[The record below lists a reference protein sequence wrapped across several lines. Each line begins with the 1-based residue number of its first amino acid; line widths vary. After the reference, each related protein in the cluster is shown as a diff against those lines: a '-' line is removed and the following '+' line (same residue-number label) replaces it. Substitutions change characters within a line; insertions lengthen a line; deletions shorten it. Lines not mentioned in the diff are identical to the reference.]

1 MAFKVTD
8 LQNHE
13 KYKKAL
19 KNEVKTMGPDVSE
32 FYYFEKFPF
41 TDTGAG
47 PLLLFGK
54 LVETKFLKAAKDT
67 HAPIVGKGQCAK
79 LGGNYEFVVKM
90 GKLPFKNVKMDMGN
104 PPNLV
109 EVKALSVQSAAAEPN
124 DSALEGKAKSKVV
137 LLTKQFDSIKGRMTD
152 EERKGLRQYFGRIQ
166 DFMEAG
172 KYVDAVKEMN
182 VTEKEIAKVG
192 NQLRKDAD
200 KQVQGKAG
208 KFVDADKIARASLDE
223 LKKVQAE
230 IKSLEEEIKKDEQT
244 VQSMSKR
251 KGGGAQRTVEQKTA
265 AIKQAKQRLD
275 QLKPAISGLA
285 KSDEGNTKVA
295 RALLKEFMDTQARF
309 NQVAKTALSEPG
321 KIKDN
326 PELKKARDDI
336 RDKVKEMADAAEWQ
350 KEELKDSDKH
360 GTGRHGAQTGV
371 EKQARRMASDVTPDQ
386 AHNPSGTA
394 QYTAK
399 WKTTIKWEEKDGK
412 RVIKKKAEIVKTVID
427 ELNNTFG
434 ASKSSIFLNPALEK
448 EAVETA
454 IKIANDQCVWT
465 QWKNG
470 NNWTDITSL
479 TVVVPEPKTALG
491 YGMATERAAGFV
503 KTSATAAANAVKEFE
518 SGKITIDKLLEKLN
532 VQLKTDRTGV
542 GAAMIRRAR
551 VVLTR
556 SDVNS
561 PWKNKTQF
569 PTDDPKAWEVAKNT
583 PLNGKKVKSASIA
596 ETTAPMYA

>member
-1 MAFKVTD
+1 MALKVTE

-19 KNEVKTMGPDVSE
+19 KNEVKTMGPDVSD

-41 TDTGAG
+41 TDTGPG
-47 PLLLFGK
+47 PLLLLGK
-54 LVETKFLKAAKDT
+54 LAENKFFKAAKNT
-67 HAPIVGKGQCAK
+67 NAPIVGKGQCAK
-79 LGGNYEFVVKM
+79 VGNDHEFALKM
-90 GKLPFKNVKMDMGN
+90 GKLPFNNVKADMGN
-104 PPNLV
+104 PSNLKD
-109 EVKALSVQSAAAEPN
+109 VKSLSVQNAAAEPT
-124 DSALEGKAKSKVV
+124 DSALEGKARAKIVT
-137 LLTKQFDSIKGRMTD
+137 LTKQFDSIKGRMTD
-152 EERKGLRQYFGRIQ
+152 GERKDLRQYFGRIQ

-172 KYVDAVKEMN
+172 KYADAVKEMN
-182 VTEKEIAKVG
+182 ATEKEIARVG
-192 NQLRKDAD
+192 NLLRKDAE
-200 KQVQGKAG
+200 KQVKDKAG

-230 IKSLEEEIKKDEQT
+230 IKALEEGIEKDERT
-244 VQSMSKR
+244 VQSKSGL
-251 KGGGAQRTVEQKTA
+251 KGKAAQKSVVEKTA
-265 AIKQAKQRLD
+265 AIKQAKQKLD
-275 QLKPAISGLA
+275 QLKPTIAGLA
-285 KSDEGNTKVA
+285 KADEGDTKVA
-295 RALLKEFMDTQARF
+295 KALLKEFMDTQARF
-309 NQVAKTALSEPG
+309 NQVAKAALSAPG

-326 PELKKARDDI
+326 PALKGARDDI
-336 RDKVKEMADAAEWQ
+336 RDKVKEMADASKWQ
-350 KEELKDSDKH
+350 KEQLKDSDKH

-394 QYTAK
+394 QYTAE
-399 WKTTIKWEEKDGK
+399 WKTTIKWEEKNGK

-448 EAVETA
+448 EAVDKA
-454 IKIANDQCVWT
+454 MKIANDQCVWT

-479 TVVVPEPKTALG
+479 TVVVPEPNTALG

-503 KTSATAAANAVKEFE
+503 KTSAAAAANAVKQFE
-518 SGKITIDKLLEKLN
+518 SGKISIDELLKQLN
-532 VQLKTDRTGV
+532 VQLKTDSTGV

-556 SDVNS
+556 SNVNS

-569 PTDDPKAWEVAKNT
+569 PTDDPRAWEVAKNT
-583 PLNGKKVKSASIA
+583 PLNGKKVKSATVA
-596 ETTAPMYA
+596 ETTAPMYS

>member
-1 MAFKVTD
+1 MAFKVTE

-19 KNEVKTMGPDVSE
+19 KSEVKNMGPDVSD
-32 FYYFEKFPF
+32 FFYFEKFPF
-41 TDTGAG
+41 TDAGPG

-54 LVETKFLKAAKDT
+54 LVENKFVKAAKNT
-67 HAPIVGKGQCAK
+67 NAPIIGKGQCAK
-79 LGGNYEFVVKM
+79 VGGSFEFAVKM
-90 GKLPFKNVKMDMGN
+90 GKLPFNKVKMDMGN
-104 PPNLV
+104 PTNLK
-109 EVKALSVQSAAAEPN
+109 EVKALSVPSAAAEPT
-124 DSALEGKAKSKVV
+124 DSALEGKARSKVV

-166 DFMEAG
+166 DLMESG

-182 VTEKEIAKVG
+182 TAEREIAKVG
-192 NQLRKDAD
+192 NQMRKDAD
-200 KQVQGKAG
+200 KQVKEKAG

-230 IKSLEEEIKKDEQT
+230 IKSLEDEIEKDERT
-244 VQSMSKR
+244 VQAMSGR
-251 KGGGAQRTVEQKTA
+251 KGKSAQRTVTEKAA
-265 AIKQAKQRLD
+265 AIKQAKQKLE
-275 QLKPAISGLA
+275 QLKPTIAGLA
-285 KSDEGNTKVA
+285 KSDEGNTNVA
-295 RALLKEFMDTQARF
+295 KALLKEFMDTQSRF
-309 NQVAKTALSEPG
+309 NQVAKAALSEPG

-326 PELKKARDDI
+326 PELKGARDKI
-336 RDKVKEMADAAEWQ
+336 RDKVEEMADASKWQ
-350 KEELKDSDKH
+350 KEEIKDSSKH

-394 QYTAK
+394 QYTAE
-399 WKTTIKWEEKDGK
+399 WKTTIKWEEKGGK

-448 EAVETA
+448 EAVDKA
-454 IKIANDQCVWT
+454 MKIANEQCTWT
-465 QWKNG
+465 QWKKG
-470 NNWTDITSL
+470 NDWEDITSL
-479 TVVVPEPKTALG
+479 TVVVPEPKSALG

-503 KTSATAAANAVKEFE
+503 KTSAAEAAKAVKDFE
-518 SGKITIDKLLEKLN
+518 SGKISIDGLLEKLN

-556 SDVNS
+556 ANVNS

-583 PLNGKKVKSASIA
+583 PLNGKKVKSATIA
-596 ETTAPMYA
+596 ETTAPMYS

>member
-1 MAFKVTD
+1 MALKVTE

-19 KNEVKTMGPDVSE
+19 KNEVKTMGPEVTE
-32 FYYFEKFPF
+32 FFYFEKFPF

-54 LVETKFLKAAKDT
+54 LVEKKFVTAAKNT
-67 HAPIVGKGQCAK
+67 NAPIIGKGFCAK
-79 LGGNYEFVVKM
+79 VGDNHEFLVKM

-109 EVKALSVQSAAAEPN
+109 EVKAFSVQNAAAEPT
-124 DSALEGKAKSKVV
+124 DGALEGKAKSKAV
-137 LLTKQFDSIKGRMTD
+137 LLTRQFDSIKGRMTD

-166 DFMEAG
+166 DLMESG
-172 KYVDAVKEMN
+172 KYADAVKEMN
-182 VTEKEIAKVG
+182 TAEREIAKVG

-200 KQVQGKAG
+200 KQVKDRGD

-230 IKSLEEEIKKDEQT
+230 IKSLEEEIEKDERT
-244 VQSMSKR
+244 VQAKSGL
-251 KGGGAQRTVEQKTA
+251 KGKSAQRTVTEKA
-265 AIKQAKQRLD
+265 ASIKLAKQKLE
-275 QLKPAISGLA
+275 QLKPTIAGLA

-295 RALLKEFMDTQARF
+295 KALLKEFMDTQSRF
-309 NQVAKTALSEPG
+309 NQVAKAALSEPG

-326 PELKKARDDI
+326 PELKEARDKI

-350 KEELKDSDKH
+350 KNELKDSDKH

-386 AHNPSGTA
+386 AHNPAGTA
-394 QYTAK
+394 QYTAE

-448 EAVETA
+448 EAVDKA
-454 IKIANDQCVWT
+454 MKIANEQCTWT

-470 NNWTDITSL
+470 SNWTDITSL

-503 KTSATAAANAVKEFE
+503 KTSAAAAAAAVKEFE
-518 SGKITIDKLLEKLN
+518 SGKISIDELLKTLN

-542 GAAMIRRAR
+542 GAAMIKRAR

-569 PTDDPKAWEVAKNT
+569 PTDDAMAWEVAKNT
-583 PLNGKKVKSASIA
+583 PLNGKRVKSATIA
-596 ETTAPMYA
+596 ETTAPMYS